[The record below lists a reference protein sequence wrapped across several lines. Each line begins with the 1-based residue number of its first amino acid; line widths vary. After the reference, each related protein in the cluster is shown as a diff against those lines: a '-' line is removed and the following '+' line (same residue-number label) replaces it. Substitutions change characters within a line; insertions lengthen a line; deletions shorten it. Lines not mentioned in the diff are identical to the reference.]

1 MNSSHENRRAFHRI
15 FFDASVAV
23 IVDNKMFKTS
33 LIDVSLNGALISK
46 PDNLELHTG
55 QEARL
60 EIDLG
65 ESHNLIAMD
74 GIVTH
79 IEAAHVGLKMKQ
91 IDVDSISHLR
101 RLVELNLG
109 DSDLLHRDLEH
120 LAHPES

>member
-1 MNSSHENRRAFHRI
+1 MNTSSENRRAFHRI
-15 FFDASVAV
+15 FFDANVAV
-23 IVDNKMFKTS
+23 IVDHKMYKTS
-33 LIDVSLNGALISK
+33 LIDVSLNGALISD
-46 PDNLELHTG
+46 PEGISLNRG
-55 QEARL
+55 QAVRL

-74 GIVTH
+74 AVVTH
-79 IEAAHVGLKMKQ
+79 LENDHIGLKMKQ

-109 DSDLLHRDLEH
+109 DSNLLHRDLEH

>member
-1 MNSSHENRRAFHRI
+1 MNSSSDNRRAFHRI

-23 IVDNKMFKTS
+23 IVDHKMYKTS
-33 LIDVSLNGALISK
+33 LIDVSLNGAVISESVGIS
-46 PDNLELHTG
+46 LSSE
-55 QEARL
+55 QEVRL

-74 GIVTH
+74 AMVTH
-79 IEAAHVGLKMKQ
+79 LENDHIGLKMKQ